1 MITFYRFVPCRK
13 NISKKKTKETVKQ
26 ELLNSLMENDEIEE
40 QGFEEIANIITNLA
54 RAIRLSPCA
63 NYHDTK

>member
-1 MITFYRFVPCRK
+1 
-13 NISKKKTKETVKQ
+13 
-26 ELLNSLMENDEIEE
+26 MENDEIEE